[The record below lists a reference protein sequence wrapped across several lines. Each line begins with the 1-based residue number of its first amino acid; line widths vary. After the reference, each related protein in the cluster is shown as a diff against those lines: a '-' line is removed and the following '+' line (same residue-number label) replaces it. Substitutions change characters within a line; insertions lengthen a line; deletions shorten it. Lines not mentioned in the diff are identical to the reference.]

1 MNIESIINLLGEHWT
16 GYTRLVREQ
25 LHSDIEL
32 LNNINEMQLS
42 HPGKQVRPMLSL
54 LFAQACG
61 TPCRESLKY
70 AAAAEMLHNAT
81 LMHDDVADA
90 SDTRRGLPTLHSLM
104 GPAPAILTGDFWL
117 ARSVGLLLGS
127 ARVTEFFANTISNL
141 AEGEMLQMQCAATA
155 ETTEDDY
162 LRIIYCK
169 TASLFETACLS
180 GACSVGASKV
190 MCDAAA
196 AFGRAFGIAFQIRD
210 DILDYTGDEGFGK
223 PIGIDLK
230 EQKITLPLLGVLR
243 KAKDSEALRE
253 MVRKIQDVPENCE
266 KLRRRVLEDGGVEY
280 ALQRLD
286 EFANSALEALNAL
299 PAGPVRDKLAEIV
312 NYGAARRV

>member
-1 MNIESIINLLGEHWT
+1 MNLESIISLLGENWT
-16 GYTRLVREQ
+16 DYLSLIRER

-32 LNNINEMQLS
+32 LNYVNEMQLA

-61 TPCRESLKY
+61 KPCRESLKY
-70 AAAAEMLHNAT
+70 AAATEMLHNAT

-127 ARVTEFFANTISNL
+127 ARVTEIFANTITNL

-230 EQKITLPLLGVLR
+230 EQKITMPLLGVLR
-243 KAKDSEALRE
+243 KCDDAEELRE
-253 MVRKIQDVPENCE
+253 MVRQIQSSPDNCE

-280 ALQRLD
+280 ALQRFD
-286 EFANSALEALNAL
+286 DFTRSAFDALNVL
-299 PAGPVRDKLAEIV
+299 PACPERDMLKEIV